1 MIRSFADT
9 STAGAKGWLVLAVVA
24 VVIGLSGVGVPGC
37 DAATSPPADAPAFS
51 LDKSDIERSQEVPD
65 KVFEIFGEIQRL
77 QGNPPPG
84 YVGGRPFQNRERRL
98 ARGRYRE
105 YDVNP
110 TVPGQHRGPERL
122 VIEQRTGKAY
132 YTHDHYRTF
141 VPIN

>member
-1 MIRSFADT
+1 MNRSFANT
-9 STAGAKGWLVLAVVA
+9 SPVRARGCLLPAMMAIA
-24 VVIGLSGVGVPGC
+24 ISLSGGGVPEG
-37 DAATSPPADAPAFS
+37 AAAMSPPADAPVLTKGATGADR
-51 LDKSDIERSQEVPD
+51 LQEVPG
-65 KVFEIFGEIQRL
+65 KVFEILGEVQRL

-98 ARGRYRE
+98 PRGRYRE

-110 TVPGQHRGPERL
+110 TVPGQDRGPERL

-141 VPIN
+141 VPIH

>member
-24 VVIGLSGVGVPGC
+24 IAIGLSGVGV
-37 DAATSPPADAPAFS
+37 PAFS

-84 YVGGRPFQNRERRL
+84 FVGGRPFQNRERRL

-132 YTHDHYRTF
+132 YTRDHYRTF